1 MKCVVC
7 KQSETRPG
15 LTTITLQR
23 GDSTFVVKEVPAQIC
38 PNCGE
43 DYVDEKVA
51 ADVLRSAEDLSQAG
65 AQVDIRRYA

>member
-1 MKCVVC
+1 VKCVVC
-7 KQSETRPG
+7 KQAETRPG
-15 LTTITLQR
+15 VTTITLQR

-51 ADVLRSAEDLSQAG
+51 ADVLRSAEDLCRAG

>member
-1 MKCVVC
+1 VKCVVC
-7 KQSETRPG
+7 KQAETRPG
-15 LTTITLQR
+15 VTTITLQR

-51 ADVLRSAEDLSQAG
+51 ADVLRSAEDLSRAG

>member
-7 KQSETRPG
+7 RQAETRPG
-15 LTTITLQR
+15 ATTITLQR
-23 GDSTFVVKEVPAQIC
+23 GDSTYVVKEVPAQIC

-43 DYVDEKVA
+43 AYVDDKVT
-51 ADVLRSAEDLSQAG
+51 ADVLRSAEDLSRAG